1 MEVQI
6 KLSKAQHEILLE
18 YLGSEEAIKPFLE
31 LRINQ
36 GLQEEVVKAQQQM
49 VKDSLVRAFD
59 ELHSG
64 KAHHDARKLF
74 TK

>member
-6 KLSKAQHEILLE
+6 KLSKAQHEMLLE

-59 ELHSG
+59 EFHSG